1 MDQDLIA
8 YLDQRFGAIDQRFG
22 TIDQRL
28 KDLRWE
34 MNQRFEKVDNRFE
47 SLEEKVHLS
56 GVVVESLRDELRVVA
71 EGFMGYSDQM
81 EKHSAEVDRKLDD
94 LKTLVGPA
102 YRSLEQKTD
111 AQVTELRRRV
121 VVLEERAA
129 RETRDILDVV
139 REKFGFA
146 QPG

>member
-1 MDQDLIA
+1 MDQELIA
-8 YLDQRFGAIDQRFG
+8 YLDQRFG
-22 TIDQRL
+22 TLDQRL

-34 MNQRFEKVDNRFE
+34 MNQRLEKIDGRFDG
-47 SLEEKVHLS
+47 LEETVHLS

-81 EKHSAEVDRKLDD
+81 ERHSAEVDRKLDD
-94 LKTLVGPA
+94 LKALIGPT

-111 AQVTELRRRV
+111 SQVTELKRRV

-129 RETRDILDVV
+129 RETRDIMEVV
-139 REKFGFA
+139 REKYGFA